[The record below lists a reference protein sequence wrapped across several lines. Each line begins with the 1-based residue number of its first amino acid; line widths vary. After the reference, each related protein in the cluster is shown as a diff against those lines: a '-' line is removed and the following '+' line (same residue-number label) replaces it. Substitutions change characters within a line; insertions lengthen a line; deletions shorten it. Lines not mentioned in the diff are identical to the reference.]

1 MKNKLKDYEI
11 GTSTP
16 EFQFIIDALQ
26 TGVSSG
32 EIQITKTGLDDFIR
46 SLEHSLEYEDVSI
59 YLEKNYTEA
68 EYNRGYDDGY
78 REGYDEARYEFQM
91 EE

>member
-1 MKNKLKDYEI
+1 MKELKDYEI

-26 TGVSSG
+26 QGVNSG
-32 EIQITKTGLDDFIR
+32 EIQITKTGFDDFIR
-46 SLEHSLEYEDVSI
+46 ALERSLEYEDVSV
-59 YLEKNYTEA
+59 YLEKNYAET

-78 REGYDEARYEFQM
+78 REGYDEARDEFQT